1 MTFPFISRVEIE
13 NFRNLHGLQADLA
26 ANTVLVGENRAG
38 KSNLVH
44 ALRIVLDPSLPDSQR
59 MLRAEDFWDGLDQ
72 AFSGNRIVIRMDLQ
86 GFDNDSVAESVLG
99 DCIVGSFPLTARLTY
114 EFRPRSKIQGGVAAS
129 TESDYEF
136 VIYGGSDEAHQV
148 GSQVRRWL
156 SLTVLP
162 AMRDAEEQL
171 QAHRRTLLRP
181 LIDRVRPL
189 LQAEAMEEAR
199 ALLDD
204 ASGKLLAQAPVMK
217 LQGSI
222 NDRLVDMV
230 GRHQAVAT
238 KLAFASSD
246 PQQLLRSLR
255 LFLDEGKTR
264 AMGDASLGTA
274 NLIYLCLLLQELDE
288 RLRERA
294 SAGTLLAIE
303 EPEAHLHPHVQRLLF
318 RYALR
323 RDHSIVV
330 TTHST
335 HIASVAPLRALR
347 VLRTDKDG
355 TSRMHGIDGAGLSE
369 AEVMDVERYL
379 DVTRAEM
386 VFARGIIFVE
396 GPTEEFLVP
405 AFARFEME
413 RRGLGSSLDEIGIT
427 VCSVSGTDFR
437 PYWRVTAPSGW
448 AIPRVVITDG
458 DAGVHSGV
466 RCVQGLIR
474 GARLLQ
480 NSEAEK
486 AASAGDEAGPRA
498 ALEAEGIFV
507 GATTTLE
514 QDLLASLA
522 SEVKETYAG
531 LISPTSSISKRVNF
545 SSAVESASAGDVQG
559 VATMLARIEEIGK
572 GRFAQRLASAVTA
585 AHEPPPH
592 IKRALA
598 RIFDLV
604 RHA

>member
-1 MTFPFISRVEIE
+1 MTFPFISRIEVE
-13 NFRNLHGLQADLA
+13 NFRNLHGLRADLA

-44 ALRIVLDPSLPDSQR
+44 ALRIVLDPSLPDSHR
-59 MLRAEDFWDGLDQ
+59 VLRAEDFWDGLDQ

-86 GFDNDSVAESVLG
+86 GFDNDPVAESVLG
-99 DCIVGSFPLTARLTY
+99 DCIVGGFPLTARLTY
-114 EFRPRSKIQGGVAAS
+114 EFRPRSKIQGGIAAS

-199 ALLDD
+199 TLLDD

-369 AEVMDVERYL
+369 AEIMDVERYL

-413 RRGLGSSLDEIGIT
+413 RRGLGSSLDEIGIS

-437 PYWRVTAPSGW
+437 PYWRVTSPSGW

-458 DAGVHSGV
+458 DPVTLKSGV

-474 GARLLQ
+474 GARLFQ
-480 NSEAEK
+480 NAEAER
-486 AASAGDEAGPRA
+486 AALEGEEDGPRA

-514 QDLLASLA
+514 QDLLAALS
-522 SEVKETYAG
+522 SEMKETYAG
-531 LISPTSSISKRVNF
+531 LISPTSVLKRLNF
-545 SSAVESASAGDVQG
+545 TNAVDSACTGDVQG
-559 VATMLARIEEIGK
+559 VATMLARIEDIGK

-604 RHA
+604 PHA